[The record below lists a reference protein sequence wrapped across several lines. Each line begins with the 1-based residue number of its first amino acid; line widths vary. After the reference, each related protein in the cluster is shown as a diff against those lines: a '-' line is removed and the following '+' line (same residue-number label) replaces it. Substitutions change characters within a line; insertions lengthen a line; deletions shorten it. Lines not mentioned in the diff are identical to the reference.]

1 MKPLLQLILIIEVI
15 VSMYQDADP
24 NRTVVV
30 VDRDGVTKFITIDNK
45 ELDKPNLIDKIERI
59 VYGIKKP

>member
-1 MKPLLQLILIIEVI
+1 
-15 VSMYQDADP
+15 MYQDADP